1 MSLKEHLKEEA
12 RVERQKMKEMS
23 FQDKLWYIWEYYK
36 FHIGGLIIAV
46 MLIWVVATSIYNTT
60 IHPALYCM
68 VINNRSDQELDTT
81 VLEEDFHKSLN
92 LGKKE
97 PIYVESAFIS
107 YGNNAT
113 EFSYA
118 SMAKISALVAS
129 RDLDIFI
136 TDRETLDHYSS
147 LDGLADLRQ
156 VLPPDMLS
164 AVEGRLI
171 YADDSTGQSVA
182 ASIDISG
189 TDFADRMH
197 LSFDASGL
205 CIVSNSTHTDHI
217 LALIRYIFGL

>member
-107 YGNNAT
+107 
-113 EFSYA
+113 
-118 SMAKISALVAS
+118 
-129 RDLDIFI
+129 
-136 TDRETLDHYSS
+136 
-147 LDGLADLRQ
+147 
-156 VLPPDMLS
+156 
-164 AVEGRLI
+164 
-171 YADDSTGQSVA
+171 
-182 ASIDISG
+182 
-189 TDFADRMH
+189 
-197 LSFDASGL
+197 
-205 CIVSNSTHTDHI
+205 
-217 LALIRYIFGL
+217 